1 MNALTLSRPK
11 AAAGVFWVKE
21 GWRIFRLAPVP
32 WMGMTAFAFMVILAV
47 SLIPWIGQYI
57 IELLSPFLVA
67 GYFSASRA
75 AVAGEPVTFLH
86 LGAGVH
92 RGRIALL
99 RIGMFYLAGSLIIFG
114 LIHLFTGSDVRALM
128 QQAQDPGS
136 LSPEAFNR
144 LIGSVLPGMLLAMVM
159 LTLLLMATWFSPGL
173 ALFEDFP
180 AGQALWWSL
189 WACWVNWRPVLYYS
203 LILGLLGA
211 VALAIPFGLGL
222 LVFLPLALISTHVAY
237 RMIFIPAQTSQM
249 ESAELP

>member
-1 MNALTLSRPK
+1 MTPLAISRPP
-11 AAAGVFWVKE
+11 ASAGLFWVKE

-47 SLIPWIGQYI
+47 SLIPWIGQFI

-75 AVAGEPVTFLH
+75 AVVGEPVTFLH
-86 LGAGVH
+86 LGAGARH
-92 RGRIALL
+92 SRAALL
-99 RIGMFYLAGSLIIFG
+99 RIGGFYLAGSLLIFG
-114 LIHLFTGSDVRALM
+114 LIHLITGSDVRALM

-136 LSPEAFNR
+136 LSSEAFNR
-144 LIGSVLPGMLLAMVM
+144 LVGSALPGMMLAMVM
-159 LTLLLMATWFSPGL
+159 LTPLLMATWFSPGL

-180 AGQALWWSL
+180 AGRALWWSL
-189 WACWVNWRPVLYYS
+189 WACWVNWRPILYYS

-222 LVFLPLALISTHVAY
+222 LVFLPLTLISTHVAY
-237 RMIFIPAQTSQM
+237 RMIFTPEQTPQA
-249 ESAELP
+249 ELAELP